1 MSMEIKVPVLPE
13 SVADGSIATWYKKVG
28 EKIKRDEHLLDIE
41 TDKVVLEVVAPAD
54 GFLESIL
61 KKEGDTV
68 KSEEV
73 VGLFTAEAV
82 STSEKTSGAVP
93 TSAEK
98 PSVEAP
104 VSTEQTAKPQQPLSP
119 AVRQLVKEQSVNL
132 TEVQGTG
139 KDGRITKADVTKVV
153 SQKEAVSKSP
163 SAKKSETSS
172 QELPMGERVEKRV
185 PMSRL
190 RARMAERLLQAQQS
204 AAILTT
210 FNEINMQPV
219 MGLRQKYKETF
230 EKDYGVRLGFMS
242 FFTIAVVEALK
253 RFPIVNASVDGN
265 DIIYHGYHDIG
276 IAVSSPRGLVVP
288 IIRNAE
294 LLDMAQIEKKI
305 AEFKEKAQNGQL
317 TIEEISGGTYTISNA
332 GGFGSL
338 MSTPILNPPQSAI
351 LGMHKIEE
359 RPIVENGIIVI
370 RPMMYVAMS
379 YDHRIIDGTDAVQFL
394 VTVKELIE
402 DPARLLLNV

>member
-54 GFLESIL
+54 GFLENIL

-73 VGLFTAEAV
+73 VGLFTGEAV
-82 STSEKTSGAVP
+82 STSEKTSV
-93 TSAEK
+93 EK
-98 PSVEAP
+98 PPVEAL
-104 VSTEQTAKPQQPLSP
+104 VSAEQTAKPQQPLSP
-119 AVRQLVKEQSVNL
+119 AVRQLVKEQNVNL

-139 KDGRITKADVTKVV
+139 KGGRITKADITESV
-153 SQKEAVSKSP
+153 SRKEAVSKPPSP
-163 SAKKSETSS
+163 TSAKKAETSS
-172 QELPMGERVEKRV
+172 LALPMGERVEKRV

-219 MGLRQKYKETF
+219 MALRQKYKETF

-288 IIRNAE
+288 LIRNAE

-305 AEFKEKAQNGQL
+305 AEFKGKAQNGQL

>member
-41 TDKVVLEVVAPAD
+41 TDKVVLEVVAPTD

-82 STSEKTSGAVP
+82 SISEKP
-93 TSAEK
+93 
-98 PSVEAP
+98 PVEAL
-104 VSTEQTAKPQQPLSP
+104 VLAEQTAKPQQPLSP
-119 AVRQLVKEQSVNL
+119 AVRQLVKEQNVNL

-139 KDGRITKADVTKVV
+139 KGGRITKADVTESV
-153 SQKEAVSKSP
+153 SRKEAVSKPPSPP
-163 SAKKSETSS
+163 SAKKAETSPL
-172 QELPMGERVEKRV
+172 ELPMGERVEKRV

-219 MGLRQKYKETF
+219 MTLRQKYKETF

-288 IIRNAE
+288 LIRNAE

-305 AEFKEKAQNGQL
+305 AEFKGKAQNGQL

>member
-1 MSMEIKVPVLPE
+1 MSIEIKVPVLPE
-13 SVADGSIATWYKKVG
+13 SVADATVATWHKKPG
-28 EKIKRDEHLLDIE
+28 DPIKRDEHLVDIE

-54 GFLESIL
+54 GTIEAIL
-61 KKEGDTV
+61 KKKGETV
-68 KSEEV
+68 KAEEV
-73 VGLFTAEAV
+73 IGIFKEGTVSIPPKTEPAKAAITA
-82 STSEKTSGAVP
+82 TK
-93 TSAEK
+93 AE
-98 PSVEAP
+98 
-104 VSTEQTAKPQQPLSP
+104 PLSP
-119 AVRQLVKEQSVNL
+119 AVRRLVAEENINIEKIK
-132 TEVQGTG
+132 GTG
-139 KDGRITKADVTKVV
+139 KGGRITKEDVA
-153 SQKEAVSKSP
+153 KEAHPQSSKEPSP
-163 SAKKSETSS
+163 LLTQSVEISIGTGTRE
-172 QELPMGERVEKRV
+172 EKRV

-190 RARMAERLLQAQQS
+190 RARIAERLLQAQQT

-253 RFPIVNASVDGN
+253 RFPIINASVDGN
-265 DIIYHGYHDIG
+265 DIIYHNYFDVG

-294 LLDMAQIEKKI
+294 MLNMAQIEKQI
-305 AEFKEKAQNGQL
+305 AQFAEKAKNGQL
-317 TIEEISGGTYTISNA
+317 SIEEITGGTFTISN
-332 GGFGSL
+332 GGVFGSL

-359 RPIVENGIIVI
+359 RPIVENGAVVI

-379 YDHRIIDGTDAVQFL
+379 YDHRIIDGAESVQFL
-394 VTVKELIE
+394 VTVKELLE

>member
-28 EKIKRDEHLLDIE
+28 EKINRDEHLLDIE

-61 KKEGDTV
+61 KQEGDTV
-68 KSEEV
+68 KSAEV
-73 VGLFTAEAV
+73 VGLFTAEAISKAPV
-82 STSEKTSGAVP
+82 ESAAATEKNSKKALL
-93 TSAEK
+93 S
-98 PSVEAP
+98 PSV
-104 VSTEQTAKPQQPLSP
+104 
-119 AVRQLVKEQSVNL
+119 RQFVKEQDVDL
-132 TEVQGTG
+132 TAVQGTG
-139 KDGRITKADVTKVV
+139 KDGRITKEDVTKVV
-153 SQKEAVSKSP
+153 AQKQTISQPIPVNKAEHDAD
-163 SAKKSETSS
+163 
-172 QELPMGERVEKRV
+172 ELAISDRIEKRV

-210 FNEINMQPV
+210 FNEVNMQPV

-230 EKDYGVRLGFMS
+230 EKDYGVRLGLMS

-253 RFPIVNASVDGN
+253 RFPIMNASVDGN

-305 AEFKEKAQNGQL
+305 AEFKEKAKNGQL
-317 TIEEISGGTYTISNA
+317 SIEEISGGTYTISNA

-359 RPIVENGIIVI
+359 RPIVENGIVVI
-370 RPMMYVAMS
+370 RPMMYLAMS

>member
-41 TDKVVLEVVAPAD
+41 TDKVVLEVVAPTD

-82 STSEKTSGAVP
+82 SISEKP
-93 TSAEK
+93 
-98 PSVEAP
+98 PVEAL
-104 VSTEQTAKPQQPLSP
+104 VLAEQTAKPQQPLSP
-119 AVRQLVKEQSVNL
+119 AVRQLVKEQNVNL

-139 KDGRITKADVTKVV
+139 KGGRITKADVTESV
-153 SQKEAVSKSP
+153 SRKEAVSKPPSPP
-163 SAKKSETSS
+163 SAKKAETSPL
-172 QELPMGERVEKRV
+172 ELPMGERVEKRV

-219 MGLRQKYKETF
+219 MTLRQKYKETF

-288 IIRNAE
+288 LIRNAE

>member
-41 TDKVVLEVVAPAD
+41 TDKVVLEVVAPTD

-82 STSEKTSGAVP
+82 SISEKP
-93 TSAEK
+93 
-98 PSVEAP
+98 PVEAL
-104 VSTEQTAKPQQPLSP
+104 VLAEQTAKPQQPLSP
-119 AVRQLVKEQSVNL
+119 AVRQLVKEQNVNL

-139 KDGRITKADVTKVV
+139 KGGRITKADITESV
-153 SQKEAVSKSP
+153 SRKEAVSKPPSPP
-163 SAKKSETSS
+163 SAKKAETSPL
-172 QELPMGERVEKRV
+172 ELPMGERVEKRV

-219 MGLRQKYKETF
+219 MTLRQKYKETF

-288 IIRNAE
+288 LIRNAE

-305 AEFKEKAQNGQL
+305 AEFKGKAQNGQL